1 MVRFLSLNELS
12 IPWVYSMGRLFGTAG
27 IRKVYPEGVDPI
39 LAYKLGL
46 VVSEIIGNNG
56 TAYIVHD
63 TRITSPTLSLAIMSG
78 FMAGGLE
85 AGYIGLAPTPVA
97 AYASLWHGVVG
108 VSVTASHNP
117 PEYNGFKLVR
127 EESRPISKIT
137 GIERIKKLVLANTSF
152 LPNKKKGNV
161 IKKNVL
167 DDYSKFVFE
176 GIQIKKI
183 KPLRIVVDTANGVVG
198 IVISQIFKKLPVQ
211 LYHLFPELDG
221 RFPNHLPN
229 PLVEENLEDI
239 KQTVRKKKADL
250 GVAFD
255 GDGDRI
261 IFVDEKGEVVPPD
274 LIGVLVAESVL
285 KRYPGQKIMY
295 DIRSSNIV
303 KEKIKEAG
311 GVAIMSRVGHSF
323 IKERMRKENIVFAQE
338 FSGHYYFKDR
348 YFAESPFFVL
358 FKILERLS
366 ESKKKLSDIIK
377 EYKKYYH
384 SGEINFEVADK
395 EKKIKELEKKF
406 SKGKKTYL
414 DGLRVD
420 FKDWWFN
427 VRPSNTEPLLRL
439 VIEAKTKEVLEKKK
453 KEISALIKK

>member
-1 MVRFLSLNELS
+1 MRINPGIFRAYDIRGIWPEELDEKIAYRIARAFVCFLRENNKKKVLDIAVGRDNRLSSPSLSQNFIE
-12 IPWVYSMGRLFGTAG
+12 G
-27 IRKVYPEGVDPI
+27 IID
-39 LAYKLGL
+39 
-46 VVSEIIGNNG
+46 
-56 TAYIVHD
+56 
-63 TRITSPTLSLAIMSG
+63 SG
-78 FMAGGLE
+78 CNVID
-85 AGYIGLAPTPVA
+85 IGLSTTPMLYFSVA
-97 AYASLWHGVVG
+97 HYGFDGGVE
-108 VSVTASHNP
+108 VSASHNP

-198 IVISQIFKKLPVQ
+198 IVIPQIFKKLPVQ

-261 IFVDEKGEVVPPD
+261 IFVDEKGGVVSPD

>member
-1 MVRFLSLNELS
+1 MRINPGIFRAYDIRGIWPEELDEKIAYRIARAFVCFLRENNKKKVLDIAVGRDNRLSSPSLSQNFIE
-12 IPWVYSMGRLFGTAG
+12 G
-27 IRKVYPEGVDPI
+27 IID
-39 LAYKLGL
+39 
-46 VVSEIIGNNG
+46 
-56 TAYIVHD
+56 
-63 TRITSPTLSLAIMSG
+63 SG
-78 FMAGGLE
+78 CNVID
-85 AGYIGLAPTPVA
+85 IGLSTTPMLYFSVA
-97 AYASLWHGVVG
+97 HYGFDGGVE
-108 VSVTASHNP
+108 VSASHNP

-152 LPNKKKGNV
+152 LPNKKKGSV

-198 IVISQIFKKLPVQ
+198 IVIPQIFKKLPVQ

-261 IFVDEKGEVVPPD
+261 IFVDEKGGVVSPD

-348 YFAESPFFVL
+348 YFAESPFLVL

-406 SKGKKTYL
+406 PKGKKTYL

-439 VIEAKTKEVLEKKK
+439 VIEAKTKEILEKKK

>member
-1 MVRFLSLNELS
+1 MRINPGIFRAYDIRGIWPEELDEKIAYRIARAFVCFLRENNKKKVLDIAVGRDNRLSSPSLSQNFIE
-12 IPWVYSMGRLFGTAG
+12 G
-27 IRKVYPEGVDPI
+27 IID
-39 LAYKLGL
+39 
-46 VVSEIIGNNG
+46 
-56 TAYIVHD
+56 
-63 TRITSPTLSLAIMSG
+63 SG
-78 FMAGGLE
+78 CNVID
-85 AGYIGLAPTPVA
+85 IGLSTTPMLYFSVA
-97 AYASLWHGVVG
+97 HYGFDGGVE
-108 VSVTASHNP
+108 VSASHNP

-137 GIERIKKLVLANTSF
+137 GIERIKELVLANTSF

-198 IVISQIFKKLPVQ
+198 IVIPQIFKKLPVQ

-274 LIGVLVAESVL
+274 LIGVLVAESIL
-285 KRYPGQKIMY
+285 RQYPGQKIMY

-366 ESKKKLSDIIK
+366 ESKKKFSDIIK

>member
-1 MVRFLSLNELS
+1 MRINPGIFRAYDIRGIWPEELDEKIAYRIARAFVCFLRENNKKKVLDIAVGRDNRLSSPSLSQNFIE
-12 IPWVYSMGRLFGTAG
+12 G
-27 IRKVYPEGVDPI
+27 IID
-39 LAYKLGL
+39 
-46 VVSEIIGNNG
+46 
-56 TAYIVHD
+56 
-63 TRITSPTLSLAIMSG
+63 SG
-78 FMAGGLE
+78 CNVID
-85 AGYIGLAPTPVA
+85 IGLSTTPMLYFSVA
-97 AYASLWHGVVG
+97 HYGFDGGVE
-108 VSVTASHNP
+108 VSASHNP

-137 GIERIKKLVLANTSF
+137 GIERIKELVLANTSF

-198 IVISQIFKKLPVQ
+198 IVIPQIFKKLPVQ

-261 IFVDEKGEVVPPD
+261 IFIDEKGEVVPPD

-366 ESKKKLSDIIK
+366 ESKKKFSDIIK

>member
-1 MVRFLSLNELS
+1 MRINPGIFRAYDIRGIWPEELDEKIAYRIARAFVCFLRENNKKKVLDIAVGRDNRLSSPSLSQNFIE
-12 IPWVYSMGRLFGTAG
+12 G
-27 IRKVYPEGVDPI
+27 IID
-39 LAYKLGL
+39 
-46 VVSEIIGNNG
+46 
-56 TAYIVHD
+56 
-63 TRITSPTLSLAIMSG
+63 SG
-78 FMAGGLE
+78 CNVID
-85 AGYIGLAPTPVA
+85 IGLSTTPMLYFSVA
-97 AYASLWHGVVG
+97 HYGFDGGVE
-108 VSVTASHNP
+108 VSASHNP

-152 LPNKKKGNV
+152 LPNKKKGDV

-198 IVISQIFKKLPVQ
+198 IVIPQIFKKLPVQ

-274 LIGVLVAESVL
+274 LIGVLVAESIL

-439 VIEAKTKEVLEKKK
+439 VIEAKTKEILEKKK

>member
-1 MVRFLSLNELS
+1 MRINPGIFRAYDIRGIWPEELDEKIAYRIARAFVYFLRENNKKKVLDIAVGRDNRLSSPSLSQNFIE
-12 IPWVYSMGRLFGTAG
+12 G
-27 IRKVYPEGVDPI
+27 IID
-39 LAYKLGL
+39 
-46 VVSEIIGNNG
+46 
-56 TAYIVHD
+56 
-63 TRITSPTLSLAIMSG
+63 SG
-78 FMAGGLE
+78 CNVID
-85 AGYIGLAPTPVA
+85 IGLSTTPMLYFSVA
-97 AYASLWHGVVG
+97 HYGFDGGVE
-108 VSVTASHNP
+108 VSASHNP

-152 LPNKKKGNV
+152 LPNKKKGSV

-198 IVISQIFKKLPVQ
+198 IVIPQIFKKLPVQ

-261 IFVDEKGEVVPPD
+261 IFVDEKGGVVSPD

-406 SKGKKTYL
+406 PKGKKTYL

-439 VIEAKTKEVLEKKK
+439 VIEAKTKEILEKKK

>member
-1 MVRFLSLNELS
+1 MRINPGIFRAYDIRGIWPEELDEKIAYRIARAFVCFLRENNKKKVLDIAVGRDNRLSSPSLSQNFIE
-12 IPWVYSMGRLFGTAG
+12 G
-27 IRKVYPEGVDPI
+27 IID
-39 LAYKLGL
+39 
-46 VVSEIIGNNG
+46 
-56 TAYIVHD
+56 
-63 TRITSPTLSLAIMSG
+63 SG
-78 FMAGGLE
+78 CNVID
-85 AGYIGLAPTPVA
+85 IGLSTTPMLYFSVA
-97 AYASLWHGVVG
+97 HYGFDGGVE
-108 VSVTASHNP
+108 VSASHNP

-152 LPNKKKGNV
+152 FPNKKKGNV

-198 IVISQIFKKLPVQ
+198 IVIPQIFKKLPVQ

-274 LIGVLVAESVL
+274 LIGVLVAESIL
-285 KRYPGQKIMY
+285 RQYPGQKIMY

-323 IKERMRKENIVFAQE
+323 IKERKLEHGQSRKTLLLLKPQRKYIQ
-338 FSGHYYFKDR
+338 
-348 YFAESPFFVL
+348 
-358 FKILERLS
+358 I
-366 ESKKKLSDIIK
+366 SKKNS
-377 EYKKYYH
+377 
-384 SGEINFEVADK
+384 SK
-395 EKKIKELEKKF
+395 EK
-406 SKGKKTYL
+406 
-414 DGLRVD
+414 
-420 FKDWWFN
+420 
-427 VRPSNTEPLLRL
+427 
-439 VIEAKTKEVLEKKK
+439 
-453 KEISALIKK
+453 